1 MLNRRI
7 LEEYFKDFNPIYIAG
22 DLDEV
27 TITTYPKYAG
37 EVNQIYSING
47 NNYLHCDIYDDTL
60 DEERKEGL
68 EYVKFNLERI

>member
-37 EVNQIYSING
+37 EVNQIYNING

-60 DEERKEGL
+60 DEEREEGL